1 MRINIAKP
9 LIGDEE
15 VTEVTRVLRS
25 GMIASGPETVKFEEE
40 FANFVGTKYACA
52 ATNGT
57 AALSVALS
65 ACGIGPGD
73 EVITTPFTFVATA
86 NAILSCGATPVFADI
101 DEETFNLCPKST
113 MEAITKKTKA
123 IMPVHLYGLAAQM
136 DAFNEIAEKNNLY
149 LIGDAAQAHGATLNG
164 KHVGSLADF
173 ECFSFYPT
181 KNMTT
186 GEGGMITTNNLE
198 LYNNANSIRNHG
210 RPTNTL
216 GTYEYQQFGL
226 NVRLTD
232 IGSAIGRVQLR
243 RLTEFNATRARN
255 AKLLT
260 EKLTGV
266 EGITLPSVPEGY
278 EHAWHQYTIKVNERE
293 DLIAFLKEN
302 DIGCGIYYP
311 RTIYEYPH
319 LNKYKSECEVAD
331 LVASQALSLPVH
343 AGLTTDEVEEVAKVV
358 IEWSQ
363 KK

>member
-1 MRINIAKP
+1 MKINIAKP

-15 VTEVTRVLRS
+15 IAEVTRVLRS
-25 GMIASGPETVKFEEE
+25 GMIASGPETKKFEEE
-40 FANFVGTKYACA
+40 FADFVGSKYACA

-57 AALSVALS
+57 AAISVALS

-73 EVITTPFTFVATA
+73 EVITSPFTFVATA

-101 DEETFNLCPKST
+101 NEETFNLCPKST
-113 MEAITKKTKA
+113 IEALTEKTKA
-123 IMPVHLYGLAAQM
+123 IMPVHLYGLAAEM
-136 DAFNEIAEKNNLY
+136 DSFREIAEKHNLF
-149 LIGDAAQAHGATLNG
+149 LIGDAAQAHGAMLNG
-164 KHVGSLADF
+164 MHVGSLADF

-186 GEGGMITTNNLE
+186 GEGGMITTSNLE

-243 RLTEFNATRARN
+243 RLTEFNSNRARN

-260 EKLTGV
+260 ENLTGV
-266 EGITLPSVPEGY
+266 KGIVLPTVPEGY
-278 EHAWHQYTIKVNERE
+278 VHAWHQYTIKVEKRDE
-293 DLIAFLKEN
+293 LISFLKEN
-302 DIGCGIYYP
+302 NIGCGIYYP

-319 LNKYKSECEVAD
+319 LEKYRSDCKVAD

-343 AGLTTDEVEEVAKVV
+343 AGLTIDEVEEVARVV
-358 IEWSQ
+358 AEWANEQ
-363 KK
+363 